1 MLSKLSVGDLV
12 YLDPEERIG
21 VILEVVT
28 VTKIEVPLTDI
39 RVLWIDGDISWCLGE
54 AITVISAANN

>member
-21 VILEVVT
+21 VILDIVP
-28 VTKIEVPLTDI
+28 VTKMQEPLVD
-39 RVLWIDGDISWCLGE
+39 VKVWWIDGKTSWCLGE
-54 AITVISAANN
+54 AITVISPACN

>member
-39 RVLWIDGDISWCLGE
+39 RVWWIDGDISWCLGE

>member
-12 YLDPEERIG
+12 YLDPEERVG

-39 RVLWIDGDISWCLGE
+39 RVWWIDGDISWCLGE
-54 AITVISAANN
+54 AITVISAASN

>member
-39 RVLWIDGDISWCLGE
+39 RVWWIDGDISWCLGE
-54 AITVISAANN
+54 AITVVSAANN

>member
-21 VILEVVT
+21 VILEVVA
-28 VTKIEVPLTDI
+28 VTKTKEPLTDI
-39 RVLWIDGDISWCLGE
+39 RVWWIDGNISWCLGE
-54 AITVISAANN
+54 AITVISAASS